1 MTHIKLTN
9 VPRLKAPMVW
19 SRGSAG
25 AEMLGGAD
33 MLYASEARVAVDGER
48 RAHGGG
54 GDQVVGTDDL
64 PKTSHGAKV

>member
-1 MTHIKLTN
+1 MTHIKLMN

-25 AEMLGGAD
+25 VGVLGGAD
-33 MLYASEARVAVDGER
+33 MLYTSETRVVVDEER

-54 GDQVVGTDDL
+54 GDQVVGTDHL
-64 PKTSHGAKV
+64 PKTSQRAKV